1 LSSLGPS
8 NKKNNEISIV
18 ETNNLTTDQIDLVKN
33 LRDKPTLAAKVL
45 LGVDL
50 EWYQAEAIED
60 VWRKR
65 FSIFCWS
72 RQIGKTFLEAVLF
85 SLLCILYPNEDAV
98 FIAPSL
104 RQAMNPFN
112 YVRDFYNS
120 HAVFRSMIRG
130 KMTKTKVEFKNSS
143 TITPLPMGDGCVAEA
158 LLMRDTGLFYIE
170 DAAVYGRKAE
180 EILAKDL
187 VMGENGYNKTAYYF
201 YNGYVP
207 IRIVKTKR
215 GYQLKSS
222 LIHPVRIIRNKK
234 NDWVRAQ
241 DLQKGDKVIIDR
253 GINWFPNVNNIT
265 YDEAYCA
272 GAMIGDGC
280 FTNQYKLGFANAK
293 KDHAI
298 TDCLV
303 PVLQKIT
310 GKELKTRGDV
320 HSALQGKDQRK
331 VFLNYFGFPNYEH
344 QDERAYAK
352 NKSIPSKIL
361 SCSKEAMRGFLQG
374 LFDTD
379 GHVSESKKGDMRE
392 VGLTNTSER
401 LVREVQSILLKFGI
415 VSSLNSRQRKNKNW
429 NRVYELK
436 ITGQDLVLFAQRI
449 GFRLSRKQKQLEE
462 IVAKS
467 KRNYSLTDQIYHI
480 GDRLL
485 AVELQYG
492 FASQYI
498 IDKSGHTLWGRL
510 ADRTRQG
517 KGITYYHLEL
527 FLEAYKDINIPELE
541 YLRDVYNKHYYYDE
555 IVSLEE
561 SEADTYDA
569 YIPDDHTFWSNGFI
583 SHNSKILGTHA
594 SIIGIDEY
602 ATFSK
607 EFIDTV
613 VMPMANRK
621 KNPSS
626 RGNRLSIIG
635 TPLSKANHYYT
646 EYMSYMREQTKNP
659 NGDYHVSKYTF
670 MDSDNQD
677 LHILLNAAKSMP
689 FERFCRENLAEF
701 MSNIGG
707 FFSEELLRQA
717 EDLIDIEFRGE
728 EGGIYTLGID
738 PPSVNNM
745 GGFVILK
752 LVNNCKEAEVVFC
765 LGIPAGYIPFSDL
778 RSLTVRLIR
787 LFNIQRLHI
796 DQGGGGLQLAQSL
809 YSPDVIVDEFN
820 CPLDILIP
828 PPLPDGIIDWKGS
841 RNPNDEISMMDTKR
855 ELAVIH
861 TVPFSPQAKSAMYF
875 NVKNAM
881 QQGALKIP
889 KVVANDKRYIEA
901 HALQNEME
909 GLKSRLTPAS
919 YLSLSKADDQFDDRV
934 DALVLAYDAALSL
947 LQGTSGATKVGGRS
961 HDDDYNRNLGGFNFS
976 RTVDFPDRS
985 RNDPWGGGRDW

>member
-1 LSSLGPS
+1 MSNLGPS
-8 NKKNNEISIV
+8 NKKDTDISIV
-18 ETNNLTTDQIDLVKN
+18 ETNNLTTDQIALVKN
-33 LRDKPTLAAKVL
+33 LRSKPTLAAKVL

-50 EWYQAEAIED
+50 EWYQSEAIED

-120 HAVFRSMIRG
+120 HAVFRSMVRG
-130 KMTKTKVEFKNSS
+130 KMTKTRVEFKNSS
-143 TITPLPMGDGCVAEA
+143 TITPLPMGDG
-158 LLMRDTGLFYIE
+158 
-170 DAAVYGRKAE
+170 
-180 EILAKDL
+180 
-187 VMGENGYNKTAYYF
+187 
-201 YNGYVP
+201 
-207 IRIVKTKR
+207 
-215 GYQLKSS
+215 
-222 LIHPVRIIRNKK
+222 
-234 NDWVRAQ
+234 
-241 DLQKGDKVIIDR
+241 
-253 GINWFPNVNNIT
+253 
-265 YDEAYCA
+265 
-272 GAMIGDGC
+272 
-280 FTNQYKLGFANAK
+280 
-293 KDHAI
+293 
-298 TDCLV
+298 
-303 PVLQKIT
+303 
-310 GKELKTRGDV
+310 
-320 HSALQGKDQRK
+320 
-331 VFLNYFGFPNYEH
+331 
-344 QDERAYAK
+344 
-352 NKSIPSKIL
+352 
-361 SCSKEAMRGFLQG
+361 
-374 LFDTD
+374 
-379 GHVSESKKGDMRE
+379 
-392 VGLTNTSER
+392 
-401 LVREVQSILLKFGI
+401 
-415 VSSLNSRQRKNKNW
+415 
-429 NRVYELK
+429 
-436 ITGQDLVLFAQRI
+436 
-449 GFRLSRKQKQLEE
+449 
-462 IVAKS
+462 
-467 KRNYSLTDQIYHI
+467 
-480 GDRLL
+480 
-485 AVELQYG
+485 
-492 FASQYI
+492 
-498 IDKSGHTLWGRL
+498 
-510 ADRTRQG
+510 
-517 KGITYYHLEL
+517 
-527 FLEAYKDINIPELE
+527 
-541 YLRDVYNKHYYYDE
+541 
-555 IVSLEE
+555 
-561 SEADTYDA
+561 
-569 YIPDDHTFWSNGFI
+569 
-583 SHNSKILGTHA
+583 SKILGTHA

-635 TPLSKANHYYT
+635 TPLSKANHYYA

-701 MSNIGG
+701 MSNVGG
-707 FFSEELLRQA
+707 FFSEELLRSC

-728 EGGIYTLGID
+728 DGGIYTLGID

-745 GGFVILK
+745 GGFVVLK

-809 YSPDVIVDEFN
+809 YNADMIVDEYT
-820 CPLDILIP
+820 CSLDILMP
-828 PPLPDGIIDWKGS
+828 PPLPEGIVDWKGS
-841 RNPNDEISMMDTKR
+841 RNPDDEFSMLDTKR
-855 ELAVIH
+855 ELSVIK

-889 KVVANDKRYIEA
+889 KVVANDKRFIEV
-901 HALQNEME
+901 HSLQNEME

-947 LQGTSGATKVGGRS
+947 LQGTSGATKVGGHS
-961 HDDDYNRNLGGFNFS
+961 HDDDYNRSLGGFNFS
-976 RTVDFPDRS
+976 RTVDFPDRKK
-985 RNDPWGGGRDW
+985 NDPWGGGREW